1 MFNVFLILFVFAEL
15 SFYLLIAQTG
25 VVEVFHSDIISIMYL
40 PIGGIIGTYLS
51 AYTSFKTDHKA
62 IALLALQM
70 LTTFFYPDFN
80 AVTLLL
86 LGLSVGGISPI
97 IIQTLKKATLIDLG
111 ISLGLSYTFG
121 TLLFNTNPMHRE
133 ILGLFLSLAA
143 MIGYLFLQR
152 KKITPEALCFN
163 KFYSYPLYLMVI
175 WVFLDS
181 SLFET
186 LSRDEMMSIW
196 RGGFST
202 EIILFHLLGVVAA
215 ISIKVEYS
223 LKALFISLLFV
234 VSYLFYFMHE
244 ALLLSVVYPFVI
256 SYYNIVILQSLIK
269 VKSLKSI
276 GFFMVFIGWMASGAG
291 LMIALQGFIQYVP
304 ILILTILFLDIVKQL
319 NFTKGVLSWLRE

>member
-25 VVEVFHSDIISIMYL
+25 VVEVFHSDIFSIMYL
-40 PIGGIIGTYLS
+40 PIGGIIGTYLNV
-51 AYTSFKTDHKA
+51 YIPFKTDHKA

-70 LTTFFYPDFN
+70 VTTFFYPDFN
-80 AVTLLL
+80 AVTLFL

-111 ISLGLSYTFG
+111 VALGLSYTFS

-152 KKITPEALCFN
+152 KKITAEALCFN

-186 LSRDEMMSIW
+186 LSRDDMMAIW

-215 ISIKVEYS
+215 ISIRVEYS
-223 LKALFISLLFV
+223 LKALLISLLFV
-234 VSYLFYFMHE
+234 LSYLAYFMHE

-269 VKSLKSI
+269 VKSLKNISL
-276 GFFMVFIGWMASGAG
+276 FMVFIGWMASGTG
-291 LMIALQGFIQYVP
+291 LMVALHGFIQYVP
-304 ILILTILFLDIVKQL
+304 ILLLTMLFFDIVKQL
-319 NFTKGVLSWLRE
+319 NFTKGVISWLRE